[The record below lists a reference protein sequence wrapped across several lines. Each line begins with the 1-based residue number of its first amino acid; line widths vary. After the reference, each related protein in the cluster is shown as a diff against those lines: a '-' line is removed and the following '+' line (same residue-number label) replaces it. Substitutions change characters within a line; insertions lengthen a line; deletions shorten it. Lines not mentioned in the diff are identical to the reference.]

1 MLSDQ
6 DDISERKGRD
16 GIRMDKDK
24 GGDRDGDGLEQSSVK
39 AIRRSVRRGG
49 VSRDRG
55 TYKALIPILESVAAA
70 ATDESDR
77 TLASDSASNS
87 KSESESENT
96 RDSNSEDNNDNDNDS
111 VNTII
116 ATATLASSLPLTST
130 TDVYASGVSP
140 SLISLS
146 PPVTINRNLIS
157 VETQSTNRSIRR
169 SEKERK
175 RAEEALETV
184 RRTGRMEGLVFS

>member
-1 MLSDQ
+1 M
-6 DDISERKGRD
+6 
-16 GIRMDKDK
+16 
-24 GGDRDGDGLEQSSVK
+24 
-39 AIRRSVRRGG
+39 RRGG

-70 ATDESDR
+70 ATDDSDS
-77 TLASDSASNS
+77 TVASDSASNS
-87 KSESESENT
+87 KSESDNT
-96 RDSNSEDNNDNDNDS
+96 CDSNSENDNENDNDS
-111 VNTII
+111 VNTLI

-130 TDVYASGVSP
+130 TDVDATGVSP

-184 RRTGRMEGLVFS
+184 RHTGRMEGLVFS

>member
-1 MLSDQ
+1 MSSVSACAADLEWERALRIYNRMLGDQ

-70 ATDESDR
+70 ATDDSDS

-87 KSESESENT
+87 KSESESDNT
-96 RDSNSEDNNDNDNDS
+96 RDSNSENDNENDNDS

-130 TDVYASGVSP
+130 TDVDASGVSP

-157 VETQSTNRSIRR
+157 VETQS
-169 SEKERK
+169 KERRIK
-175 RAEEALETV
+175 KIFT
-184 RRTGRMEGLVFS
+184 

>member
-1 MLSDQ
+1 MLGDQ

-55 TYKALIPILESVAAA
+55 TYKALIPILESVVAAA
-70 ATDESDR
+70 
-77 TLASDSASNS
+77 TLASDSASNR

-96 RDSNSEDNNDNDNDS
+96 RDSNSENDNENDNDS

-184 RRTGRMEGLVFS
+184 RHTGRMEGLVFS